1 MYIYVELNI
10 YVPMVTNINFLLTES
25 IDCQGQS
32 LWELIEWSQREKSLI
47 SYQILSTYSLRKCMQ
62 ISLEN
67 LYVDIW
73 A

>member
-32 LWELIEWSQREKSLI
+32 LWELIKWPQREKSLI
-47 SYQILSTYSLRKCMQ
+47 SYQILSTYSLRKRMQ